1 MKKFRFWSFSGSV
14 FDFTFD
20 SWSEAAKYFYD
31 RKHFYTQFKELNQ
44 EVLIMGYFSRKITE
58 YWECE
63 DIEDFIEYLDYDG
76 DEVDEYGF
84 EEDDE

>member
-1 MKKFRFWSFSGSV
+1 
-14 FDFTFD
+14 
-20 SWSEAAKYFYD
+20 
-31 RKHFYTQFKELNQ
+31 
-44 EVLIMGYFSRKITE
+44 MGYFSRKITE

-76 DEVDEYGF
+76 EVDEYGF

>member
-31 RKHFYTQFKELNQ
+31 RKHFYTQFKEL
-44 EVLIMGYFSRKITE
+44 
-58 YWECE
+58 
-63 DIEDFIEYLDYDG
+63 D
-76 DEVDEYGF
+76 
-84 EEDDE
+84 